1 MVARREELERELERM
16 GVERAR
22 LLADNIE
29 LDQRAG
35 QLANET
41 ASAVAWVENLA
52 AAETAGRASLAA
64 LDESLQGAASRRAGL
79 PGAPLARSKW
89 NWSASKGI
97 CAIWTRPA
105 AGI

>member
-35 QLANET
+35 QLAERDRLGR
-41 ASAVAWVENLA
+41 AWVENLA

-64 LDESLQGAASRRAGL
+64 LDESLKALRADAQASQERRSRDRSGAGPQARR
-79 PGAPLARSKW
+79 
-89 NWSASKGI
+89 I
-97 CAIWTRPA
+97 CAISTRPA
-105 AGI
+105 ARS